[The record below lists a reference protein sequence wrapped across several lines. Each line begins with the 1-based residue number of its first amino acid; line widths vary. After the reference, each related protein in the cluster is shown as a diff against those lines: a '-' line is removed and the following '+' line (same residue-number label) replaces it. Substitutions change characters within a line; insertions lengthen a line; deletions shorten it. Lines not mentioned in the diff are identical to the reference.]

1 MPFQTAAV
9 VYHSLQSYQNCIS
22 QILSGTGKFCEVL
35 EGPTTNTDSGAI
47 EYVPYGFNYKCIPVF
62 IFAER
67 SRVDDEYDMQT
78 TSQLF

>member
-1 MPFQTAAV
+1 VKFWRD
-9 VYHSLQSYQNCIS
+9 LR
-22 QILSGTGKFCEVL
+22 QILIQV
-35 EGPTTNTDSGAI
+35 P
-47 EYVPYGFNYKCIPVF
+47 YVPCGFNYKCIPVF